1 MPQTVDALSFRD
13 NKIEIGADPIAGPW
27 VDVSGSTNS
36 LEVSGGDWQIGTLFT
51 FLGMTAILTSGKR
64 DPLDIACNMAYTE
77 TAGEAFE
84 TARPFYENGTPC
96 YIRWSPKG
104 GLSTQARYQTGT
116 YSRVKS
122 FKWPGGV
129 AEGGAPVLAL
139 LTVAAAT
146 VARSVIV

>member
-13 NKIEIGADPIAGPW
+13 TKIEIAGATAGPW
-27 VDVSGSTNS
+27 TDLSGSTNS
-36 LEVSGGDWQIGTLFT
+36 LEISGGDWQIGTLFT

-77 TAGEAFE
+77 IAGEAFE

-96 YIRWSPKG
+96 YLRWSPKG
-104 GLSTQARYQTGT
+104 GASGQARYQSGT

-122 FKWPGGV
+122 FKWPGGT
-129 AEGGAPVLAL
+129 AEGGNPILAM
-139 LTVAAAT
+139 LTVATADVT
-146 VARSVIV
+146 RSVIV